1 MAGILNKK
9 ERIMDVI
16 VTREG
21 RRQMT
26 DGNLRATFAS
36 FTDSMAFYEKDAVSG
51 STDPTNRLYFEAF
64 STEADQIIYEVDDSG
79 RLVGEINQPDLTI
92 FGDQIFK
99 KNAQGDYLEITGS
112 VFASEAEGI
121 VTASIYNFRSQQI
134 IGSEKGDRTNNKQFD
149 LTRNKLYF
157 NIDNF
162 SPFGSVPSSNAN
174 MIDLQAATPL
184 FFQRSLANLPQFKFL
199 PPEKTDGTDVA
210 NFTDKQ
216 TATSL
221 EPHEVI
227 GALNPLQFE
236 SQDAFFNTM
245 LSRLYPQDDVTNQD
259 NIAQNES
266 ENYNSYSTESTFV
279 EAVSSNEFIDP
290 IRKET
295 VNFLNTSDHN
305 RLFCQVFE
313 VNAQGNNKKLVKLDV
328 LPVMNFEMTKE
339 QMDFAASN
347 GLDQSGHESKRFY
360 YVGKVFEDS
369 FGVPSFVK
377 IFTLM
382 FD

>member
-36 FTDSMAFYEKDAVSG
+36 FTDNMAFYEKDAVSG

-64 STEADQIIYEVDDSG
+64 STEADQIIYESDDSG

-99 KNAQGDYLEITGS
+99 KNAQGKYLEITGS
-112 VFASEAEGI
+112 VFASEVEGI

-134 IGSEKGDRTNNKQFD
+134 IGSEKGDSTNNKQFD

-162 SPFGSVPSSNAN
+162 SPFGSVPNDYL
-174 MIDLQAATPL
+174 IDLQAATPL
-184 FFQRSLANLPQFKFL
+184 FFDRRLANLPQFKFL

-227 GALNPLQFE
+227 GPLNPYQYNTQE
-236 SQDAFFNTM
+236 TYFNAM
-245 LSRLYPQDDVTNQD
+245 LSRLYPQDDVINQD
-259 NIAQNES
+259 IITQNAS
-266 ENYNSYSTESTFV
+266 ENYNAYNTESTFA
-279 EAVSSNEFIDP
+279 EAVSNNEFIDP

-328 LPVMNFEMTKE
+328 LPVMNFEMSKE
-339 QMDFAASN
+339 HLDFAASN
-347 GLDQSGHESKRFY
+347 GFDQLGHESKRFY

-369 FGVPSFVK
+369 FGVPSFVR